1 VSLPEQLLLSDLLRL
16 RVRCDQG
23 LDHGPGVLAWMH
35 PPVHRLLGWVSRPS
49 TFRSQ
54 RRVWRLDQLRGL
66 SEGEAFVKGKGS
78 DTEPGV
84 LEQLPTLIG
93 ATLYGAGDLPLG
105 TVADAA
111 VQVRSG
117 RILHYLVARSDPRLP
132 GTSRWRLS
140 PERIVDQQPGRVVTA
155 LEDLDDLPLA
165 RSSVRQELLRR
176 SRRWREQVGEETTR
190 LRDQFQQVGD
200 RVEERLEGWLEEP
213 PWEGFGD
220 EPERERW
227 SDPRDRPGE
236 TGAAAAWDPLE
247 DWEDETGESGPV
259 EPWERAA
266 AGPPDHPQPR
276 FRRSAG
282 FAAEDSAGA
291 GLEGSAAAGS
301 DRDYGAGENPGPE
314 TRSRRPQARRAPRSP
329 GGSERYRGRDDD
341 DPWI

>member
-1 VSLPEQLLLSDLLRL
+1 
-16 RVRCDQG
+16 
-23 LDHGPGVLAWMH
+23 MH
-35 PPVHRLLGWVSRPS
+35 PPVHRLLGWASRPS

-54 RRVWRLDQLRGL
+54 RLVWRLDQLRGL

-78 DTEPGV
+78 GTEPGV

-93 ATLYGAGDLPLG
+93 ATLYGARDLPLG

-111 VQVRSG
+111 VQLCSG

-227 SDPRDRPGE
+227 LDPRARPAE
-236 TGAAAAWDPLE
+236 PRPAEAWDPLE
-247 DWEDETGESGPV
+247 DWEDEAGESAPR
-259 EPWERAA
+259 EPWEGEAEESSADDR
-266 AGPPDHPQPR
+266 QPR
-276 FRRSAG
+276 FRRSPG
-282 FAAEDSAGA
+282 FEAVDSAGA
-291 GLEGSAAAGS
+291 GLEGSEAAG
-301 DRDYGAGENPGPE
+301 
-314 TRSRRPQARRAPRSP
+314 ARRSPRSS
-329 GGSERYRGRDDD
+329 GGADRYRGRDDD